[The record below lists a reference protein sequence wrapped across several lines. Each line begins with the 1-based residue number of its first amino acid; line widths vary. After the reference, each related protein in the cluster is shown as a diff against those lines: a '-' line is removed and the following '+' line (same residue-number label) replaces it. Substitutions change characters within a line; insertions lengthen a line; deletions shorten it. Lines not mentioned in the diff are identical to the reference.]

1 MQKFIEQKFN
11 IPELKGISSKNI
23 EEHLKLYAGYV
34 KNTNS
39 ILEKID
45 EYKTYEKEDSF
56 APYVVSELS
65 RRFSFE
71 FNGMRNHEYYF
82 RSFEGGAKSLPE
94 NSELKKMIE
103 SQTPPEAGQAPSFDI
118 WLAGFKMLAMTRGVG
133 WAVLYWDKHT
143 KQLIHA
149 WVDEQ
154 HLGQLNGC
162 EMVLALDM
170 WEHAF
175 VYDYPTS
182 EKKKYVEAFFSN
194 LNWEIIEKNFIEATK

>member
-1 MQKFIEQKFN
+1 MTKFEEQKFN
-11 IPELKGISSKNI
+11 IGELKGISAKNI

-39 ILEKID
+39 ILEKIP
-45 EYKTYEKEDSF
+45 EYEGYVKEDTF
-56 APYVVSELS
+56 APYVVSELH

-71 FNGMRNHEYYF
+71 YNGMRNHEIYF
-82 RSFEGGAKSLPE
+82 NSLSGGAKQLSE
-94 NSELKKMIE
+94 NSELNKLIVETYK
-103 SQTPPEAGQAPSFDI
+103 SFEI
-118 WLAGFKMLAMTRGVG
+118 FLTSFKNLAITRGVG
-133 WAVLYWDKHT
+133 WAVLWFDK
-143 KQLIHA
+143 KSKKLLIS

-162 EMVLALDM
+162 EMIMALDM

-182 EKKKYVEAFFSN
+182 EKKKYVEAFFEN
-194 LNWEIIEKNFIEATK
+194 LNWKNIEENFKKAQ